1 MLLLFVGTI
10 LVLANI
16 SDSIAIDTL
25 AIDTI
30 GIDPTLPD
38 SGEPSIGGLNW
49 WGIFLPGFIGALGVL
64 FADAFKYLGTP
75 EWNTKI
81 FLKTKA
87 SPFVIVNAVALLLAA
102 LSTIENLT
110 GTFEMLS
117 GWIGEDLTA
126 LTTAS
131 LFAAATAIVDG
142 ILKRVK

>member
-16 SDSIAIDTL
+16 SDSIV
-25 AIDTI
+25 
-30 GIDPTLPD
+30 IDPTLPD
-38 SGEPSIGGLNW
+38 EGSTSGLNW

-81 FLKTKA
+81 FLKTKTL
-87 SPFVIVNAVALLLAA
+87 PFVIVNVVALLLAF
-102 LSTIENLT
+102 LSTIESLS
-110 GTFEMLS
+110 GAFEMLS